1 MSAGAPISNAILPEN
16 PQVMGDL
23 RVCFAN
29 YTVGSTYVAGGDT
42 LTPSQFGLSQVA
54 FVVGGSVQQATATG
68 AVVSSWDATNQKLQ
82 FFVTST
88 GAEIA
93 TTAASGFVFSLAVY
107 GY

>member
-1 MSAGAPISNAILPEN
+1 MSAGAPIAVAILPEN
-16 PQVMGDL
+16 PTVFGDM

-42 LTPSQFGLSQVA
+42 LTPSQYGMSQIS
-54 FVVGGSVQQATATG
+54 FVCGGSVQQATAAG

-93 TTAASGFVFSLAVY
+93 TTAASGFVYSLVVY
-107 GY
+107 GF